1 MEEIPLHQRPSF
13 RISILVLVL
22 VGLYAYT
29 IIEYGGN
36 LRTLAGIVFDGLL
49 LILLVRISVFFYAQ
63 FTLPVRTFSDR
74 LRLSSRLWLHRR
86 KAHGAAIFVRNGREI
101 SRAGEIEREG
111 PGLIWVDTASA
122 VVTWSGLG
130 RKDVLGPGIHF
141 TDATQKI
148 GRTFSLHTQVCQ
160 LGPGLDDPLFQ
171 KTAERV
177 SAEQRQKLSS
187 VQASRTAVSGR
198 TRDGNEVVPNISV
211 SFRLQSERAS
221 GLAVGTRFGFSA
233 QSVEKASRS
242 EGINADLD
250 SGQQARVAW
259 NQLPGLMAIDLWRE
273 YLSKFTL
280 DELFKPVFPSLPSVH
295 QPIEPPPPIDVPSS
309 PLILKRGLFV
319 RLLRQR
325 NNAFEKWLGD
335 RGIGAGAPATQ
346 KPRAETGHTAPA
358 SSSDPHTAL
367 QVIAQMI
374 KARMTQAA
382 VPILDE
388 CGRLLEGHQL
398 SPEFSKLKE
407 RGLEV
412 ADVTIDH
419 VRFDPAVESQ
429 IVQLWNTDWLANAET
444 ERQQVEQLER
454 LAAQGGRQRALLER
468 AFALGRA
475 IQQEKPAHVSA
486 ALRVLLRVTE
496 AQIVSDQQ
504 LYARAASEAQ
514 GVSNLIRWVESGE
527 HE

>member
-1 MEEIPLHQRPSF
+1 MEEIPLYQRPSF
-13 RISILVLVL
+13 RITILAVVLA
-22 VGLYAYT
+22 GLYAYT
-29 IIEYGGN
+29 IIEYGPSFRN
-36 LRTLAGIVFDGLL
+36 LAGIVFDGLL
-49 LILLVRISVFFYAQ
+49 LVLLVRIAVFFYAQ

-74 LRLSSRLWLHRR
+74 LKLSSRLWLHRR
-86 KAHGAAIFVRNGREI
+86 RAHGAAIFVRNGREI
-101 SRAGEIEREG
+101 SRPGEIEQEG

-160 LGPGLDDPLFQ
+160 LGPGLDDPVFQ
-171 KTAERV
+171 RTTEPI

-187 VQASRTAVSGR
+187 VQANRTAVSGR
-198 TRDGNEVVPNISV
+198 TRDGNEVVPNILIT
-211 SFRLQSERAS
+211 FRLESEPAS
-221 GLAVGTRFGFSA
+221 GLAPGTRFGFSA
-233 QSVEKASRS
+233 QSVERASRA

-250 SGQQARVAW
+250 LGQQARVAW
-259 NQLPGLMAIDLWRE
+259 NQMPGLIAIDLWRE

-280 DELFKPVFPSLPSVH
+280 DELFKPVFPSLPSVP
-295 QPIEPPPPIDVPSS
+295 QPTEPPPPIDVPSS
-309 PLILKRGLFV
+309 PLILKRGLIA

-325 NNAFEKWLGD
+325 NNAFENWLA
-335 RGIGAGAPATQ
+335 RKGIGAAAPGAPEHS
-346 KPRAETGHTAPA
+346 AETPHSAPGA
-358 SSSDPHTAL
+358 SGGPYTAL
-367 QVIAQMI
+367 QIIAQMI

-382 VPILDE
+382 VPVLDE

-398 SPEFSKLKE
+398 SPEFSKLRE

-412 ADVTIDH
+412 TDVSLNH
-419 VRFDPAVESQ
+419 VRFDPAVEAQ

-454 LAAQGGRQRALLER
+454 LAAQSGRQRALLER

-475 IQQEKPAHVSA
+475 VQQEKPADVSS
-486 ALRVLLRVTE
+486 ALSVLLRVTE
-496 AQIVSDQQ
+496 AQIVSDQA
-504 LYARAASEAQ
+504 LYARGVGEAQ
-514 GVSNLIRWVESGE
+514 TVSNLIRWVESGE